1 MFLREPTGPP
11 VGKHLPPP
19 FQSCSCVV
27 LLKRVVVGFAW
38 GGQLASLPL
47 SLVSCPARERIAPL
61 AAEEGLLWE
70 NVLRNIEMKD
80 TVFIPGIYSC
90 VPGPQLP

>member
-27 LLKRVVVGFAW
+27 LLKRVVVGSAW
-38 GGQLASLPL
+38 GGQLASVPL
-47 SLVSCPARERIAPL
+47 SLVSCPARERISPL
-61 AAEEGLLWE
+61 AAEEELLWE
-70 NVLRNIEMKD
+70 SV
-80 TVFIPGIYSC
+80 
-90 VPGPQLP
+90 